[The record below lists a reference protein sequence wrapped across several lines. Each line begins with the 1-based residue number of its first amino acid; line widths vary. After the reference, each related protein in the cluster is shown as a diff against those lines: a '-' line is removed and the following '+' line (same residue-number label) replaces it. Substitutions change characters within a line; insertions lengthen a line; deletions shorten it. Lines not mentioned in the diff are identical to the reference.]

1 MVWNHIYGTRC
12 LLLVV
17 VVSLSNREEQQASTH
32 TNAWGPTSEL
42 KSSVLLHPR
51 IAVHCAARSAIV
63 SFLLANY
70 LGLPLRLIE
79 RERTCEFVRMGVG
92 LTTYTMSPSRLT
104 VCSWLSSKVE
114 VDSRPSIKVEDDSR
128 LSSKVEV
135 ESSRDCRFDVISPS
149 IFSPHHYCQL
159 HSRSHPSGYISQIGS
174 DQSFEPDR
182 DQRKGQDVP
191 SRPVRALLPAP
202 FGVKRFMGTR
212 LRASELA

>member
-135 ESSRDCRFDVISPS
+135 ESSRESRFEVESTFESTSYPLRSFLPITTASCTADHIHPVTSVRSVQISPS
-149 IFSPHHYCQL
+149 NPIE
-159 HSRSHPSGYISQIGS
+159 I
-174 DQSFEPDR
+174 
-182 DQRKGQDVP
+182 KGRARTFHQGP
-191 SRPVRALLPAP
+191 CARYSRPLLA
-202 FGVKRFMGTR
+202 
-212 LRASELA
+212 